1 MFFSSHSDTLQSN
14 SNTYYLVIVDRST
27 KLQITRIFYNMTI
40 TNVDPTIIFENKY
53 LVAINKPAGLVV
65 HPDGKTH
72 QKTLCDWIVS
82 KWPEIKGVGEP
93 AVLAKGTEK
102 EQVIDRPGIVH
113 RLDKETSGIMI
124 IAKTQESFD
133 QLKNQ
138 FQERETEKTYRTFV
152 WGLVKEDEGVISRP
166 IGRSKTDFR
175 KWSAE
180 RFARGELRDAETQ
193 YKVLERASQVP
204 FGPNETSVQNKI
216 AHYVTYLEVYP
227 KTGRTHQIRVHLKAI
242 NHPIVCDYLYG
253 PNHPQI
259 LGFERTALHAYR
271 LKITDLDG
279 VLHEFEAQIPD
290 DFEQAYSMLVKSN
303 IETE

>member
-1 MFFSSHSDTLQSN
+1 MQT
-14 SNTYYLVIVDRST
+14 NTP
-27 KLQITRIFYNMTI
+27 QIL
-40 TNVDPTIIFENKY
+40 FENKH
-53 LVAINKPAGLVV
+53 LIAINKPAGLVV
-65 HPDGKTH
+65 HPDGKTD
-72 QKTLCDWIVS
+72 QPTLCDWIIS
-82 KWPEIKGVGEP
+82 KWPKIKGVGEP
-93 AVLAKGTEK
+93 VILNKGTEK
-102 EQVIDRPGIVH
+102 EIFIDRPGIVH

-133 QLKNQ
+133 QLKTQ

-152 WGLVKEDEGVISRP
+152 WGLVKEDEGVINRP

-180 RFARGELRDAETQ
+180 RFARGELREASTE
-193 YKVLERASQVP
+193 YKVIARADDVP
-204 FGPNETSVQNKI
+204 FGPNETATQKKI

-242 NHPIVCDYLYG
+242 NHPLVCDYLYG

-259 LGFERTALHAYR
+259 LGFERTALHAFK

-279 VLHEFEAQIPD
+279 VLHEFEAPLPE
-290 DFEQAYSMLVKSN
+290 DFLRAEKV
-303 IETE
+303 IVG